1 VKIVIDTS
9 VIVAYAVGNIKT
21 KKIFELIISKKFKW
35 YVSNEI
41 LNEYRYLLDSK
52 KLNLNDSIK
61 NDCINLIMNYT
72 INVEIKENVKFSQD
86 PNDQV
91 FLSLCKAINADY
103 LITEDKKLLNSN
115 HRVLTKILNIS
126 NFYNL
131 Y

>member
-1 VKIVIDTS
+1 MKIVIDTS

-21 KKIFELIISKKFKW
+21 KKIFELIISNKFKW
-35 YVSNEI
+35 YVSKYI
-41 LNEYRYLLDSK
+41 LKEYIYLINSK

-115 HRVLTKILNIS
+115 HRVSTKILNIS